1 MEPKNNNE
9 DDRDRERLVGSW
21 LDALLK
27 QYGEAEPRPGLEGR
41 VWANLRTELEPG
53 TDGRWS
59 WAAGLGVLL
68 AVMVGGGIFWARG
81 PGALPETTSGQ
92 RSAPA
97 VLKAG
102 PAQLATTEARSPA
115 DSALLSSV
123 PRTAARRST
132 AAVADEPRLE
142 QFPSPRP
149 LSEQEEM
156 LARYVQEETQE
167 AKLVAKAQTE
177 MLKKEL
183 LEFENLTNLPEPSQD
198 SEPIETN

>member
-9 DDRDRERLVGSW
+9 DDRDRERLAGSW
-21 LDALLK
+21 LEASLK

-41 VWANLRTELEPG
+41 VWANLRAQRELGP
-53 TDGRWS
+53 DGRWS
-59 WAAGLGVLL
+59 WAPGLGVLL

-92 RSAPA
+92 RSASVVPREAPA
-97 VLKAG
+97 A
-102 PAQLATTEARSPA
+102 LATTAARSPA
-115 DSALLSSV
+115 DSALLSSF
-123 PRTAARRST
+123 PRRAARRSS
-132 AAVADEPRLE
+132 AALGGEPRLE

-156 LARYVQEETQE
+156 LARYVQQETRE

-177 MLKKEL
+177 MLKQES
-183 LEFENLTNLPEPSQD
+183 LEFENLIHSPAPSQNL
-198 SEPIETN
+198 EP